1 MLYSV
6 FNIGG
11 GEILVVLLIAMVV
24 LGPERLPK
32 AARDIGRAIAEFRRI
47 TTGVQS
53 DLKDAMGA
61 EEFRESMESL
71 RSVVDLRSSIKGE
84 LQGLTSSL
92 TASINDTASTATYGS
107 TSIPD
112 TTYDSDQSPGI
123 PAFDMNLAAEAQ
135 AETDRLIAESRA
147 AAIPPPDGMFVGDAP
162 APTLGDQSIPTPS
175 FSYDDIHPSSRAHD
189 SRPRLGA
196 LDSYDR

>member
-1 MLYSV
+1 MLYPV

-47 TTGVQS
+47 TSGVQS
-53 DLKDAMGA
+53 DLRDAMGA

-71 RSVVDLRSSIKGE
+71 RSVVDLKSSLKGE

-92 TASINDTASTATYGS
+92 TAGVYDTAAVPEST
-107 TSIPD
+107 P
-112 TTYDSDQSPGI
+112 I

-135 AETDRLIAESRA
+135 ATTTSAIAERKSA
-147 AAIPPPDGMFVGDAP
+147 MIPPPDGMFSGDEVTS
-162 APTLGDQSIPTPS
+162 TLGDVSIPTPS
-175 FSYDDIHPSSRAHD
+175 SGFDDIHPATRSQD
-189 SRPRLGA
+189 TRPRLGA